1 MQQGPTIVWF
11 RNDLRVSDHAP
22 LQAAIERGQP
32 IIPVYIL
39 DEFTPGLIALGGAS
53 RWWLHHSLQALD
65 RALQALGSQLVLRAG
80 PSVDVLQELCKK
92 TKAGAVYFHKSVLP
106 GQSELENCVKH
117 ELEGGGVDCF
127 GFQGELLFEP
137 ESILSGSK
145 TPYKVFTPFWRACCA
160 ANPPGKVLAKPSKLK
175 SPPSFPKSEVLEDWD
190 LLPSKPNWAAGFD
203 KLWHPGEDGGKK
215 ALKTFLKGGV
225 GSYHANRDYPALSGT
240 SQLSAHL
247 HFGEVSVRACWGVA
261 LGLPGSEA
269 FVRQLGWREFCHYLL
284 FHWPNLVDAPFRP
297 EFAYFPWQE
306 NKAYIEAWQQGKT
319 GYPIID
325 AGMRQLWQTGWM
337 HNRVRMIVGSFLVKN
352 LRQHWHVGRDWFW
365 DALVDA
371 DLANNSAGWQWIAG
385 CGADAA
391 PYFRIFNPVTQ
402 SEKFD
407 KQGNYI
413 RAFVPE
419 LSDLP
424 TKYLHDPSN
433 APDEILQQAGVVLG
447 QTYPKAIVDLKTS
460 RQQALEAYQKIKDN
474 RV

>member
-1 MQQGPTIVWF
+1 M
-11 RNDLRVSDHAP
+11 
-22 LQAAIERGQP
+22 
-32 IIPVYIL
+32 
-39 DEFTPGLIALGGAS
+39 
-53 RWWLHHSLQALD
+53 
-65 RALQALGSQLVLRAG
+65 
-80 PSVDVLQELCKK
+80 
-92 TKAGAVYFHKSVLP
+92 
-106 GQSELENCVKH
+106 
-117 ELEGGGVDCF
+117 
-127 GFQGELLFEP
+127 
-137 ESILSGSK
+137 
-145 TPYKVFTPFWRACCA
+145 
-160 ANPPGKVLAKPSKLK
+160 
-175 SPPSFPKSEVLEDWD
+175 
-190 LLPSKPNWAAGFD
+190 
-203 KLWHPGEDGGKK
+203 
-215 ALKTFLKGGV
+215 
-225 GSYHANRDYPALSGT
+225 
-240 SQLSAHL
+240 
-247 HFGEVSVRACWGVA
+247 RACWGVA

-460 RQQALEAYQKIKDN
+460 RQQALEAYQKIKGG
-474 RV
+474 